1 MSINNLSFEILSQ
14 WNDFFVQ
21 GVLTHKDL
29 QELDIYTSILKNTCS
44 FNLQPI
50 LLNFNK
56 LMDFLDEDSVNITYL
71 GPILEEV
78 ALNQPLFFDND
89 TYLTI
94 FEFLEIDGHASNQI
108 VWNIYNIL
116 TKNEVFLKKLQ
127 PILTRIEENPSVYVN
142 LNCRVSVY
150 KFIVKICRYSSV
162 QVERGMKLLID
173 MAKVKASSG
182 SSLQSILLQLLN
194 LIVLS
199 KEPLS
204 DSIFEPYLKQFKQ
217 WKTELEDLESLKLI
231 EDLIN
236 WKKKVNQS
244 SKAIL
249 VKFNYFKF
257 IFV

>member
-1 MSINNLSFEILSQ
+1 
-14 WNDFFVQ
+14 
-21 GVLTHKDL
+21 
-29 QELDIYTSILKNTCS
+29 
-44 FNLQPI
+44 
-50 LLNFNK
+50 
-56 LMDFLDEDSVNITYL
+56 
-71 GPILEEV
+71 
-78 ALNQPLFFDND
+78 
-89 TYLTI
+89 
-94 FEFLEIDGHASNQI
+94 
-108 VWNIYNIL
+108 
-116 TKNEVFLKKLQ
+116 
-127 PILTRIEENPSVYVN
+127 
-142 LNCRVSVY
+142 
-150 KFIVKICRYSSV
+150 
-162 QVERGMKLLID
+162 